1 TDRHKIATFRGNDE
15 DRESPQ
21 NSRSDNLR
29 NDDVQISLDESD
41 VHFNPE
47 SSPMATACEFGKSS
61 NDGKGET
68 GNDVSVSTCSDS
80 ATEFDSCNEG
90 RKRKRSSSSVSLDPA
105 KYDRREDST
114 RSSAA
119 LRNPQPE
126 AGWNFQAKSEPMMN
140 KKDEFETFNSIT
152 QLPRGRG
159 RGFRRI
165 DSGSSNSSK
174 KEESPGLPD
183 SASSPP
189 LQVRPLGRGQRG
201 PIYDKW

>member
-68 GNDVSVSTCSDS
+68 GND
-80 ATEFDSCNEG
+80 
-90 RKRKRSSSSVSLDPA
+90 
-105 KYDRREDST
+105 
-114 RSSAA
+114 